1 MKSLTKTIVLC
12 VVMGSMGSLSAQENP
27 EDPDKLLRHLVV
39 FKFKEE
45 AGDAQVKEVI
55 EAFLALPSKIGEIHS
70 MDWGLNNSPE
80 GLNKGLTHCFLLN
93 FRSEADRDAYLPHP
107 DHKAFTELAG
117 PIIADVFVVDYWAK
131 GSP

>member
-1 MKSLTKTIVLC
+1 MKSLTKTLILC
-12 VVMGSMGSLSAQENP
+12 VVVGSLGSLSGQNNP
-27 EDPDKLLRHLVV
+27 EDPEKLLRHLVV

-45 AGDAQVKEVI
+45 AKGTEVKEVI
-55 EAFLALPSKIGEIHS
+55 EAFLALPSKINEIHS

-131 GSP
+131 GTL